1 MCKFCL
7 SASTLF
13 ITVTLQGP
21 YNQREAVDDTNV
33 RTDFYQGEPGFAVL
47 STAYDTNAT
56 SLPTNMT

>member
-1 MCKFCL
+1 M
-7 SASTLF
+7 
-13 ITVTLQGP
+13 TLQGP